1 MQKCRIGNWSN
12 WDYNT
17 WCRCH
22 YCKEFGHI
30 GINYVKHHTRTRDTT
45 RRCFICTEFG
55 HLAKN
60 YIKIRIIEDEK
71 KDKANNIR
79 KHMR

>member
-1 MQKCRIGNWSN
+1 MKENFG

-22 YCKEFGHI
+22 YCGEFVHI
-30 GINYVKHHTRTRDTT
+30 GEKCAKYHMGKRVTAK
-45 RRCFICTEFG
+45 RCFICIKLG

-60 YIKIRIIEDEK
+60 YMNTSRIEDEK
-71 KDKANNIR
+71 KVKDENIR
-79 KHMR
+79 KEMR